1 MITELKFGQ
10 KYSGKLTNNPY
21 DFGIF
26 VEFESYY
33 TGLIHSSEFE
43 NYDESRKQYRAGDK
57 IDIYVKNVVKKGTQ
71 YRVVLTLKEDD
82 VDSEKRR
89 WSDLREKTE
98 NKIFNY
104 EIDSKNNSIKIQIEN
119 ESFEVTLKRKD
130 LQKNL
135 NLYPRV
141 KVYKVDPINKNL
153 KFEFVES

>member
-1 MITELKFGQ
+1 
-10 KYSGKLTNNPY
+10 
-21 DFGIF
+21 
-26 VEFESYY
+26 
-33 TGLIHSSEFE
+33 
-43 NYDESRKQYRAGDK
+43 
-57 IDIYVKNVVKKGTQ
+57 
-71 YRVVLTLKEDD
+71 VVLTLKEDD